1 MGIQSGYL
9 RTLRPFFYSLL
20 MGACLTVLGTNCAS
34 TPKYNKEDCP
44 LYTDLGPLRVNPAGA
59 LDRHLHVELAFKVCP
74 PDEGLAEIRRKRIEL
89 KHALIALLSSKTTEE
104 LEHPLRVEYLRRE
117 ILLLV
122 NRELLKKSRLLQ
134 VSVTGFELR

>member
-1 MGIQSGYL
+1 MGTLSGPS
-9 RTLRPFFYSLL
+9 RAPRPFLCLL
-20 MGACLTVLGTNCAS
+20 LGAGLVLLGAGCFS

-59 LDRHLHVELAFKVCP
+59 LDRHLHLDLAFKVCP
-74 PDEGLAEIRRKRIEL
+74 PDEGMAEIRRKRIEL
-89 KHALIALLSSKTTEE
+89 KHALIALLSSKTREE
-104 LEHPLRVEYLRRE
+104 LEHPLRVENLRRE

-122 NRELLKKSRLLQ
+122 NRDVLKKSRLVQ